1 MTKLATLLSTAFG
14 IGHAPS
20 APGTFA
26 SAAALPL
33 GYALLLYCGTEAL
46 VIVALIVSGIGIW
59 ASGAHA
65 IAIATEDPG
74 TSVIDEVA
82 GQLFAMMPI
91 IAVGTSADI
100 LPVVIVFFLFRL
112 FDIWKPWPISRLED
126 LPGGLGIMADDIASG
141 ILSAGLLWAAFS
153 WNWI

>member
-14 IGHAPS
+14 IGYAPS

-33 GYALLLYCGTEAL
+33 GYALLLYCGMETLIA
-46 VIVALIVSGIGIW
+46 VALIVSIVGIW

-65 IAIATEDPG
+65 RAIAREDPG

-91 IAVGTSADI
+91 VVVGTTADI
-100 LPVVIVFFLFRL
+100 LPVVIAFFLFRL

-141 ILSAGLLWAAFS
+141 IISAGLLWIAIS